1 MVNGERDPSL
11 GECGV
16 RTLSQFLAPGREQL
30 LHVEAQVPPLQTSRN
45 ISLPYFYTDLFHH
58 MYHFSTDELLSEQ
71 AR

>member
-16 RTLSQFLAPGREQL
+16 RTLSQFPAPGREQL

-45 ISLPYFYTDLFHH
+45 ISLPYFYRPLSSHVSLFH
-58 MYHFSTDELLSEQ
+58 
-71 AR
+71 R